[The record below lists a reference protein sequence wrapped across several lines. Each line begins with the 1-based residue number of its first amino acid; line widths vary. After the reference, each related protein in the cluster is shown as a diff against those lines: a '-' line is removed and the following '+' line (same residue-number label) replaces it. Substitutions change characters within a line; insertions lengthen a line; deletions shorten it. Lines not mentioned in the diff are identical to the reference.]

1 MEACGCGAREAAPEA
16 HAETALHGGRL
27 RHGDQGGRSPEPRQ
41 RSRSMGG
48 GLSARPVLAPGRGLP
63 LRLLTRRKEV
73 AWIWAGEAGGEP
85 LLLCQYICDNA
96 L

>member
-1 MEACGCGAREAAPEA
+1 MEAREAAPRKLMQRQLCMEA
-16 HAETALHGGRL
+16 DYGTEIKVEGRQSL
-27 RHGDQGGRSPEPRQ
+27 GKGRA
-41 RSRSMGG
+41 RSMGG